1 MSSTVGRIHGVVAAV
16 SLWMARIGGALLLL
30 ISCLIAIEILARK
43 FLFLPFNLGTELS
56 TYALAVGSSWSFS
69 YALLHR
75 AHVRIDVLRNILP
88 RAAQAGLDILALL
101 SLTALAFVLAWYV
114 YDTAETSWTLQAR
127 ENTSLGTPLIIP
139 HGLWFVGLAWFAFV
153 CIEQTMIVLATLAR
167 RDLAGVLCPVAPAAV
182 EEELEE
188 VLATVE
194 PPLAAR

>member
-16 SLWMARIGGALLLL
+16 SLWMARIGGTLLLL
-30 ISCLIAIEILARK
+30 ISFLIAVEILARK
-43 FLFLPFNLGTELS
+43 FLFLPFNVGTELS

-114 YDTAETSWTLQAR
+114 YDTVETSWTLQAR

-139 HGLWFVGLAWFAFV
+139 HGLWFIGLVWFAFV

-167 RDLAGVLCPVAPAAV
+167 GDLAGVLRQAAPAAV
-182 EEELEE
+182 EEELED